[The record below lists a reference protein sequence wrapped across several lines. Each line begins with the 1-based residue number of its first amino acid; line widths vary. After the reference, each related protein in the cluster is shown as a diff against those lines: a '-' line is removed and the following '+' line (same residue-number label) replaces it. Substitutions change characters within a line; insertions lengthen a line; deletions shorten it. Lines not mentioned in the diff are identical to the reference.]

1 MEFNADKIFIATF
14 SFLYGSEKK
23 ARALLRRSDIES
35 SMINFDNS
43 ANILWSE
50 ISVELDKQDAKP
62 KLIETAIEEYTE
74 DDNLILL
81 NKHFSKKLNLK
92 GLEDDANKI
101 AVILSEYGFSS
112 SYKHLI
118 EFQSK
123 ASYFIR
129 EKIKFYNEKLKE
141 LHDDVSVEEMF
152 KIKDAEENL
161 KEAYLKALTDF
172 KDILSL
178 KTNFDGKSDVEDANL
193 DTGPISKSGPKI
205 IPKGQ
210 SAKNK
215 ETEFS
220 VPIEDVFTISGRG
233 TVDNSAPIFYES
245 TSDQKPELESE
256 LVIKAKSGGA
266 IIPKNQMRDDLYWSY
281 NIARYKKSILQILS
295 KDNNSISGIL
305 LKGGYILTLE
315 SIVELTSINDLQI
328 FQLQNKKEALALD
341 ETFLMRGKSNHAK
354 YALLKLKNFENL
366 SKHFMVDINY
376 VNEQDKEIGMMYF
389 DTTKETICASSGTMG
404 AAGEHLN
411 VFSYQGKESMEGAAI
426 LNEAFY
432 LIGMGLNAKNGF
444 GKYLSFKNII
454 EDLVSQEANIDWP
467 FIN

>member
-23 ARALLRRSDIES
+23 ARALLRRSDIET

-43 ANILWSE
+43 ANVLWSE
-50 ISVELDKQDAKP
+50 ISVELDKQDSKA

-101 AVILSEYGFSS
+101 ALILSEYGFSS

-161 KEAYLKALTDF
+161 KEAYLKALKDF

-178 KTNFDGKSDVEDANL
+178 KTNFDSNAEIKLASSDSGA
-193 DTGPISKSGPKI
+193 ISKSGPKI
-205 IPKGQ
+205 RPKGQ
-210 SAKNK
+210 SSTK
-215 ETEFS
+215 EAQEFS
-220 VPIEDVFTISGRG
+220 IPIEEVFSISGRG
-233 TVDNSAPIFYES
+233 TVDTGSAVFYQS
-245 TSDQKPELESE
+245 ATDPNPDPELI
-256 LVIKAKSGGA
+256 VKAKSAGA
-266 IIPKNQMRDDLYWSY
+266 IIPKNQMRDDLYWTY
-281 NIARYKKSILQILS
+281 NIALYKKSILQILNEEQES
-295 KDNNSISGIL
+295 TCGVL

-315 SIVELTSINDLQI
+315 SAIELTAINQLQI
-328 FQLQNKKEALALD
+328 FQLNNKKEALELD
-341 ETFLMRGKSNHAK
+341 TEFLIRGKSNQSK
-354 YALLKLKNFENL
+354 YALLKLKNFEKL
-366 SKHFMVDINY
+366 QKYFAIDFNY
-376 VNEQDKEIGMMYF
+376 VNKQDEEIGIMYY
-389 DTTKETICASSGTMG
+389 DAAKEQVCASTGIMNV
-404 AAGEHLN
+404 AGEHLN
-411 VFSYQGKESMEGAAI
+411 AFSYQGKESLKGAAI

-432 LIGMGLNAKNGF
+432 LIGISLQAKNGF
-444 GKYLSFKNII
+444 GKYLSLKNII
-454 EDLVSQEANIDWP
+454 EDISSQASNIDLP